1 MDTDSFVYE
10 IEIHFCRDTDVE
22 TKFDTSGYSK
32 DNNRP
37 LPIGKSKNVI
47 GMIKDELGGKIMTK
61 FVALRGKIN
70 SYRNIDK
77 KLEDKRYKGTQM
89 CLASESL
96 TFDECKTCLSDG
108 KTIYKERILFEN
120 KKHKVYT
127 VNKHQ
132 IS

>member
-22 TKFDTSGYSK
+22 AKFDTSGYSK

-47 GMIKDELGGKIMTK
+47 GMIKDELGGKIMTE

-77 KLEDKRYKGTQM
+77 KLEDNRCKGTQM
-89 CLASESL
+89 CLAKTVKQYTRSEYCS
-96 TFDECKTCLSDG
+96 
-108 KTIYKERILFEN
+108 RIRN
-120 KKHKVYT
+120 T
-127 VNKHQ
+127 RCTR
-132 IS
+132 